1 VETILL
7 EDVIATLTSKI
18 AIMKIDVESLEC
30 KVAVLHHLIHRP
42 GGLSYKNLI

>member
-7 EDVIATLTSKI
+7 EDVIATLTSKV

-30 KVAVLHHLIHRP
+30 KVAVLHHLLRL
-42 GGLSYKNLI
+42 GGLSYKNPI